1 MYMDSAGS
9 NTSMSAVSWTEV
21 TATGPPARQAHSAV
35 VYNSSMYFY
44 GGERSAYEY
53 SDIWKFEP
61 MSEEWTFVSPMND
74 SAPARHDHSAVVYG
88 DYMYVYGG
96 RGPQPL
102 GDHWRYS
109 FPDCTWEAMP
119 TSSGMP
125 ARFGHTAVVVN
136 NTMLVYGGYVA
147 SEGGLSDELWSFDFD
162 TMEWTLL
169 GPRDSNFDEYGT
181 TPYVADPSDAIQ
193 FPADIP
199 EARFSHVA
207 LTVGDG
213 MYIFGGAGGPTMK
226 VPLEDAWFYD
236 AIEKTW
242 TPIYESTG
250 LARYDSAVA
259 AYTIHGTSPYMFVFG
274 GHGPSGFLADTQ
286 MCFAVHQGL

>member
-1 MYMDSAGS
+1 MYMDSTGS

-21 TATGPPARQAHSAV
+21 TSTGPPARQAHSAV
-35 VYNSSMYFY
+35 VYNSSMYVY

-61 MSEEWTFVSPMND
+61 STEEWTFVSPMND

-109 FPDCTWEAMP
+109 FPDCTWEEMP
-119 TSSGMP
+119 ISSGMP

-162 TMEWTLL
+162 SMEWTLL

-199 EARFSHVA
+199 AARFSHVA

-213 MYIFGGAGGPTMK
+213 MYIFGGAGGATMK
-226 VPLEDAWFYD
+226 VPLDDAWFYD

-242 TPIYESTG
+242 TPIYETTG

-259 AYTIHGTSPYMFVFG
+259 AYMVHGTSPYMFVFG
-274 GHGPSGFLADTQ
+274 GHGPAGFLADTQ
-286 MCFAVHQGL
+286 MCFAGHQGL